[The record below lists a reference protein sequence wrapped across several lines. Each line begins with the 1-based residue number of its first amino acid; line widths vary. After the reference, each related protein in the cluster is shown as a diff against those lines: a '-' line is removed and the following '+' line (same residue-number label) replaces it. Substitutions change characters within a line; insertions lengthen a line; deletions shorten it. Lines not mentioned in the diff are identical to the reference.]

1 MEATAEA
8 PRKTPEIRREGHSI
22 TVRKDDIPW
31 LETPEYK
38 VALVTMRHGS
48 VEFLFGSAIQSKPLL
63 DAARQLDGHRS
74 EICNNLLYSHLPAYA
89 EGFHPRISTVTNVR
103 TRQPIFE
110 IGNKGGQRV
119 FFMRFGRIEGRP
131 VIVKVAVCDKAR
143 ENRVLSQITTESK
156 KSIKQSARL

>member
-1 MEATAEA
+1 METVTEA
-8 PRKTPEIRREGHSI
+8 PRKTPEVQRGSHSI
-22 TVRKDDIPW
+22 RINQNDIPW
-31 LETPEYK
+31 LETPTHRVE
-38 VALVTMRHGS
+38 LVTMRHGS
-48 VEFLFGSAIQSKPLL
+48 VEFLFGSAIQSKRLL
-63 DAARQLDGHRS
+63 EAARQLDGHRS
-74 EICNNLLYSHLPAYA
+74 DICNNLLYSHLPAYA

-143 ENRVLSQITTESK
+143 ENKVLSQITTESK
-156 KSIKQSARL
+156 KYIKQSARL